1 MWVFRVIHDM
11 IGFICDVSALPDA
24 TDQLA
29 RPVEVR
35 RRNAVH
41 ALSLVVHDKDVR
53 ASIEE
58 QSHDVLPPPRG
69 REEYGTLAVIVTARR
84 DDVDGRTPYPRVEMD
99 VGYNMHPVQHA
110 MCNADLPSWAGVRS
124 RRSAGM
130 IVRRRRRRR
139 GR

>member
-1 MWVFRVIHDM
+1 M

-35 RRNAVH
+35 RRDAVH

-58 QSHDVLPPPRG
+58 QSRDVLPPPRG
-69 REEYGTLAVIVTARR
+69 REDYGTLAVIVTARR
-84 DDVDGRTPYPRVEMD
+84 DDVDGRTPYPRVEMTLD
-99 VGYNMHPVQHA
+99 II
-110 MCNADLPSWAGVRS
+110 CIPSITPCA
-124 RRSAGM
+124 
-130 IVRRRRRRR
+130 IPTFRR
-139 GR
+139 GRVSGRGGPRV